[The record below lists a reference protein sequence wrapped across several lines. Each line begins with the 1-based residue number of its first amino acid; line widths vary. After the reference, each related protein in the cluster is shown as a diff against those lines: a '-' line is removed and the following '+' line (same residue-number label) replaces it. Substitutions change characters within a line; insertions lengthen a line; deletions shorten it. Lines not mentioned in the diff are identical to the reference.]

1 MRNRGPFLPL
11 RWVSVVFLLV
21 AVILTALQLVRYS
34 RIRSNYPPGM
44 VIAGIP
50 VGGLDSQQAAE
61 RLLQAY
67 SAVPVA
73 VHYRDAVIDIKP
85 ATIGFEIDVEGMMA
99 AADLER
105 VQQPFWTGFWDFLWN
120 RIPEPNPVPL
130 LSSISEER
138 LRIFLESEIAARY
151 DMPSTASLPM
161 PGSTSFQSGEAGTV
175 LDVDRA
181 VVLIADA
188 FRSPANREVS
198 LGFNRIDP
206 ERPSIENLKIL
217 LQQIVQLEGFEGTL
231 ELYLKDLQTG
241 EEVHFAY
248 DQGQMVR
255 PDIAFTA
262 ASTMKIP
269 IMVSVFR
276 RTPEPLPAE
285 IDQMM
290 NLMIEYSENDPA
302 DRLMENT
309 LDENLGPLQ
318 VSEDLETLGLAN
330 TFLAGYF
337 YPGAPLLKR
346 ISTPANSRTDINTDP
361 DSYNQTTATDMGM
374 LLEDIYYCAE
384 KGGGTFSAV
393 FPGELTQNEC
403 RQMVSYLSKNRNGVL
418 LEAGLPEGTRVAHKH
433 GWILEGDGLIHS
445 MSDAGV
451 VYSAGGNYIIT
462 IYVHEQQQL
471 LFDSAN
477 VLFCKLSEASYNY
490 LNLNRQQTRC
500 SS

>member
-1 MRNRGPFLPL
+1 MPL
-11 RWVSVVFLLV
+11 RWISVAFLLI
-21 AVILTALQLVRYS
+21 AVILTVFQLVRYS

-44 VIAGIP
+44 EIAGIP

-67 SAVPVA
+67 TAVPVA
-73 VHYRDAVIDIKP
+73 VRYREAVIQIKP
-85 ATIGFEIDVEGMMA
+85 AAVGFALDIEGMMA
-99 AADLER
+99 VADLER
-105 VQQPFWTGFWDFLWN
+105 VQQPFWTGFWDYLWN
-120 RIPEPNPVPL
+120 RFPEPNPIPL
-130 LSSISEER
+130 LSSISEDR
-138 LRIFLESEIAARY
+138 LRLYLVNEVAVRY
-151 DMPSTASLPM
+151 DMPSSASLPV
-161 PGSTSFQSGEAGTV
+161 PGSTSFQTGQSGTV

-188 FRSPANREVS
+188 FRSPGSREVS

-206 ERPSIENLKIL
+206 QRPSIENLKIL
-217 LQQIVQLEGFEGTL
+217 LQQIVQLEDFEGTL

-269 IMVSVFR
+269 IMISVFR

-285 IDQMM
+285 IDQLM

-302 DRLMENT
+302 DRLMENS
-309 LDENLGPLQ
+309 LDSNLGPLQ
-318 VSEDLETLGLAN
+318 VTEDMQTLGLED

-346 ISTPANSRTDINTDP
+346 FATPANSRTDINTQP
-361 DSYNQTTATDMGM
+361 DDYNQTTPTEMGM
-374 LLEDIYYCAE
+374 LLEDMYYCAE

-403 RQMVSYLSKNRNGVL
+403 REMVAYLSKNRNGVL

-445 MSDAGV
+445 MSDAGI
-451 VYSAGGNYIIT
+451 VYSSGGNYVIT
-462 IYVHEQQQL
+462 IYVHENEQL

-477 VLFCKLSEASYNY
+477 ILFCKLSEASYNY
-490 LNLNRQQTRC
+490 LNLSRQQTRC
-500 SS
+500 SP